1 MADAF
6 TGEIRAF
13 AFNYPPQNW
22 AFCNGQQMQIAEN
35 QVLYSVIG
43 TLYGGDGKTT
53 FNLPN
58 LRGFVLAG
66 IGLSAT
72 AQLPLTRPGLTIG
85 ESSVTLSQ
93 TQIANHT
100 HSVIGY
106 NAPAAS
112 LINNASEAAYLSRTF
127 GQFDFSSTPTPD
139 TTMHPAMIGE
149 IGGGLPHENRQPYIV
164 MNYCICTYGEYPV
177 PPDESDA

>member
-43 TLYGGDGKTT
+43 TLYGGDGKAT

-66 IGLSAT
+66 IGLSAA

-112 LINNASEAAYLSRTF
+112 
-127 GQFDFSSTPTPD
+127 
-139 TTMHPAMIGE
+139 
-149 IGGGLPHENRQPYIV
+149 
-164 MNYCICTYGEYPV
+164 
-177 PPDESDA
+177 